1 MSIMRNLYYEFRESV
16 MVQSEKKES
25 IIKYK
30 LIYTVLILL
39 VYLLGKSLPLY
50 MIDLSEYVQTNVDAE
65 ALLVQAISG
74 DIYQCS
80 MFALGISPYMI
91 ASIIVQLISSLR
103 SSDSKARVSPKKMN
117 RMTLAFTF
125 VIAVFQALNQVQNLK
140 FRVTGDQLL
149 AAQVVVVFEMV
160 AGVMVILW
168 LSSRNKQYGIG
179 GQSALIFVNVI
190 DGIIATLQGHSI
202 QKLLV
207 PLVVSFVVMVV
218 MVIMENAEK
227 RIPVQRISIHNIY
240 ADKNYLAIKLNP
252 IGVMPA
258 MFSTAFFMLPQLLIA
273 GLKWLFPKNA
283 EVLWWQENMALS
295 KPLGIAV
302 YILILY
308 CLTIG
313 FSRVFVNPR
322 EITEQF
328 LKSGDSI
335 RNLHAGRDTRKYLSR
350 TINRISFLS
359 ATVMSLCLG
368 SPMILQMMGD
378 FDSTLVTLPSSI
390 MMLTGIWCNLY
401 REIVAIKDLEA
412 YKPFV

>member
-1 MSIMRNLYYEFRESV
+1 MI
-16 MVQSEKKES
+16 QSKKKEN
-25 IIKYK
+25 ILRYK

-50 MIDLSEYVQTNVDAE
+50 MVDLSAYVHTDLNAE
-65 ALLVQAISG
+65 DLLVQSISG

-80 MFALGISPYMI
+80 LFALGISPYMI
-91 ASIIVQLISSLR
+91 ASVIVQMISSFKR
-103 SSDSKARVSPKKMN
+103 SDFKAKVSPKKMN
-117 RMTLAFTF
+117 RMTLALTLML
-125 VIAVFQALNQVQNLK
+125 AMFQAFVQVQNLQ
-140 FRVTGDQLL
+140 FRVVGDMLIL
-149 AAQVVVVFEMV
+149 AQIVAVFEMI
-160 AGVMVILW
+160 AGAMIILW

-179 GQSALIFVNVI
+179 GQSALIFVNII
-190 DGIIATLQGHSI
+190 DGIFATLSGHEI
-202 QKLLV
+202 KNLA
-207 PLVVSFVVMVV
+207 VSFAVSLIVMVV
-218 MVIMENAEK
+218 MIIMENAEK

-258 MFSTAFFMLPQLLIA
+258 MFSTAFFMVPQLLLT
-273 GLKWLFPKNA
+273 GLNWIFPKNTYII
-283 EVLWWQENMALS
+283 WWQENMTLS
-295 KPLGIAV
+295 QPLGIAV
-302 YILILY
+302 YIVILY
-308 CLTIG
+308 GLTIG

-335 RNLHAGRDTRKYLSR
+335 LNLHAGRDTKKYLSR

-368 SPMILQMMGD
+368 VPMILQLVGN
-378 FDSTLVTLPSSI
+378 FDNMLVTLPSSI

-412 YKPFV
+412 YKPFI

>member
-1 MSIMRNLYYEFRESV
+1 MSKSGKND
-16 MVQSEKKES
+16 S

-30 LIYTVLILL
+30 LIYTILILL
-39 VYLLGKSLPLY
+39 VYMVGKCLPLY
-50 MIDLSEYVQTNVDAE
+50 MIDLSAYTNGRMDAE
-65 ALLVQAISG
+65 ALLMQSISG

-80 MFALGISPYMI
+80 LFALGISPYMI
-91 ASIIVQLISSLR
+91 SSVLVQLISTFR
-103 SSDSKARVSPKKMN
+103 SSDSKARVSPKKTN
-117 RMTLAFTF
+117 RMSLTFTL
-125 VIAVFQALNQVQNLK
+125 VIAIIQAVVRVQDLQ
-140 FRVTGDQLL
+140 FRVEGDML
-149 AAQVVVVFEMV
+149 AMARIVAAFEMV
-160 AGVMVILW
+160 AGVMIILW
-168 LSSRNKQYGIG
+168 LSSRNKQFGIG
-179 GQSALIFVNVI
+179 GQSALIFINVV
-190 DGIIATLQGHSI
+190 DGIIATLQGHKI
-202 QKLLV
+202 QNLV
-207 PLVVSFVVMVV
+207 LSLGVSFVVMVI
-218 MVIMENAEK
+218 MIIMENAEK

-258 MFSTAFFMLPQLLIA
+258 MFSTAFFMVPQLIIT
-273 GLKWLFPKNA
+273 GLVWLFP
-283 EVLWWQENMALS
+283 EQPDILWWQENMTLS

-302 YILILY
+302 YIFILY

-335 RNLHAGRDTRKYLSR
+335 LNLHAGRDTRKYLSR
-350 TINRISFLS
+350 VINRISFFS

-368 SPMILQMMGD
+368 VPMILQLVWGG
-378 FDSTLVTLPSSI
+378 DSTLVTLPSST

-412 YKPFV
+412 YKPFI